1 MLRKNIEKSAKIKDF
16 GFPKAPQNPLK
27 IHAKSM
33 SQKTCDFSS
42 IFTRKMLCCNSAD
55 IDFSLV
61 FTMFFACRTLFSKS
75 LSAWIFGRKKPT
87 KNPSKTRPEPL
98 QNRCWKC
105 VVFQHRF
112 FRVLASI
119 LEPLGPPTWSQ
130 VGHFGPK
137 IFLQWIF
144 WRVLRYMSF

>member
-1 MLRKNIEKSAKIKDF
+1 MNFRS
-16 GFPKAPQNPLK
+16 
-27 IHAKSM
+27 
-33 SQKTCDFSS
+33 
-42 IFTRKMLCCNSAD
+42 
-55 IDFSLV
+55 
-61 FTMFFACRTLFSKS
+61 
-75 LSAWIFGRKKPT
+75 KKPT

-130 VGHFGPK
+130 VGLKTMKFRVWNPPPTILKLNILLKLCLGGFLAPFWRLQGYILEPPWLDFNAILVYFGKVASKYVLQDMSPK
-137 IFLQWIF
+137 IYIAKDAKTAKNATKDWH
-144 WRVLRYMSF
+144 VS